1 MSLPRRARN
10 AVWAVGLLI
19 LSVGLPTPMAGQA
32 VDSLATGA
40 RVRVRL
46 PGHGAGWLQ
55 GQFVMLSADS
65 AAIALSETPDS
76 VRFAM
81 ESAERVEVSEG
92 RHSHAG
98 KGALVGLGLGAGTG
112 LILGL
117 AVSAEECG
125 EWCVIEV
132 GTGEI
137 AAVTVMLGAVGAGI
151 GALIGSFSHGER
163 WRRVDLHPSE
173 PARLAPIARAGGLGI
188 ALRF

>member
-1 MSLPRRARN
+1 MSLPRQSRT

-19 LSVGLPTPMAGQA
+19 LSLGLPAPMTGQA
-32 VDSLATGA
+32 VDSLAPGA

-46 PGHGAGWLQ
+46 SGHGAGWLQ
-55 GQFVMLSADS
+55 GRFVLLSADS

-76 VRFAM
+76 VRFAT
-81 ESAERVEVSEG
+81 ESAERVELSEG

-98 KGALVGLGLGAGTG
+98 KGALLGLGLGAGTG
-112 LILGL
+112 LILGI
-117 AVSAEECG
+117 AASAEECG

-132 GTGEI
+132 GAGEI
-137 AAVTVMLGAVGAGI
+137 AGVTVLLGAVGAGI

-163 WRRVDLHPSE
+163 WRQVDLHPSE
-173 PARLAPIARAGGLGI
+173 PARLVPVARAGGLGI